1 MITFPERKGGGETV
15 SLLQSPREDL
25 AGKAADGIEE
35 AVLGSSSSAVGG
47 GRRE

>member
-1 MITFPERKGGGETV
+1 MITFPERKGGGETG